1 MAEEDRSPPNQAG
14 PGAADPVIEAHSRGD
29 RTDGSPPPAAE
40 GGSES
45 ETGRMLREAIQK
57 VMEQIDSHEREAKK
71 HLQQAAELRKDL
83 RESIAFLAEQG
94 ERPSGKKLA
103 LPSANER
110 RAVSAETNRH
120 PRTKTTKK
128 VRPGKAK
135 EE

>member
-1 MAEEDRSPPNQAG
+1 
-14 PGAADPVIEAHSRGD
+14 
-29 RTDGSPPPAAE
+29 
-40 GGSES
+40 
-45 ETGRMLREAIQK
+45 MLREAIQK

-128 VRPGKAK
+128 VRLGKGK
-135 EE
+135 KG